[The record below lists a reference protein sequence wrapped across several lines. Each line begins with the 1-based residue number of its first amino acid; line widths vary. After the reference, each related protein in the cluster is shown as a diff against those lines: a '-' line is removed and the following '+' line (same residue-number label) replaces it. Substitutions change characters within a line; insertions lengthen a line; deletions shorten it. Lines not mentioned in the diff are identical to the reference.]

1 MKLYC
6 GIDLHSNNHW
16 LTLID
21 ETDQRIVERRLAND
35 LSLSLQTL
43 EPYRGQIT
51 AIAVEST
58 FNWYWLV
65 DGLMEAGYAVKLV
78 NTAAVRQYD
87 GLKHADDRDDA
98 FHLAHLLRL
107 GILPTGYIYP
117 KQQRAIRDLLRQR
130 TRLVQQRT
138 LHVLTVKSTYARAVN
153 LVVPARTLIDAQQ
166 APWPAVRDLHTA
178 MAIDVHRPLIA
189 ALNVQIQRIEKVVRR
204 KLADTALY
212 RLLQSVPGIGPIL
225 AWVIVL
231 ESGDIHRFKQVGHFT
246 SYCRCV
252 PAVRTSNEKKKGESN
267 RKNGNPYLAWAF
279 HEAAHTAIGCL
290 PQAKRYYERK
300 RRQRNGIVAMKA
312 ISHKLARA
320 VYFIMRDEVPFQADR
335 LFSY

>member
-16 LTLID
+16 LTVID
-21 ETDQRIVERRLAND
+21 EADQRIVERRLVND
-35 LSLSLQTL
+35 LSLTLGTL
-43 EPYRGQIT
+43 EPYRSEIT

-65 DGLMEAGYAVKLV
+65 DGLMEAGYTVKLV
-78 NTAAVRQYD
+78 NTAAVRQYE
-87 GLKHADDRDDA
+87 GLKHSDDRHDA
-98 FHLAHLLRL
+98 YHLAHLLRL

-138 LHVLTVKSTYARAVN
+138 LHVLTVKSAYARAMN
-153 LVVPARTLIDAQQ
+153 LAVPTKILINAKQ
-166 APWPAVRDLHTA
+166 APWPAVQDLHTA

-189 ALNVQIQRIEKVVRR
+189 ALNVQIERIEKAVRS
-204 KLADTALY
+204 KLADTVLY
-212 RLLQSVPGIGPIL
+212 RLLQSVAGIGPIL
-225 AWVIVL
+225 AGVILL
-231 ESGDIHRFKQVGHFT
+231 ESGDIHRFKQVGNFT

-279 HEAAHTAIGCL
+279 HEAAHTAIRCL

-300 RRQRNGIVAMKA
+300 RQQRNGMLAMKA
-312 ISHKLARA
+312 TSHKLARA
-320 VYFIMRDEVPFQADR
+320 AYFIMHHEVAFEADR